1 MRGMPPQKSKSQI
14 GKGNSAKFVK
24 IVHLKAI
31 PRPNARSFATVDEAI
46 EFIRSFGYTKHH
58 VG

>member
-1 MRGMPPQKSKSQI
+1 MPPQKSKSQI
-14 GKGNSAKFVK
+14 GKGNSATFVK